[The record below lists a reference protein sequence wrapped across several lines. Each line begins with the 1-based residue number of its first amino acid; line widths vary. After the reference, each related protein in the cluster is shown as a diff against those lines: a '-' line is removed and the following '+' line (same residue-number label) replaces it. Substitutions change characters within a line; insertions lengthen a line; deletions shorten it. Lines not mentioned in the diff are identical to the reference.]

1 MVTNRIDASASGNSR
16 RCVHNKREKDHGME
30 QARVLVTF
38 VISNDCDKFQGVQY
52 QVGIA
57 AHKNSAD
64 K

>member
-1 MVTNRIDASASGNSR
+1 
-16 RCVHNKREKDHGME
+16 ME
-30 QARVLVTF
+30 QAGVLVTF

-64 K
+64 KWSCWSVINHNKHGEKYKPKDLVK